1 MRFPPRTIS
10 LVFRVLF
17 AIMVAGLLPF
27 IGVGLVGLNGY
38 RAASRDAEQ
47 TTAKA
52 LDDASSATLLERTQ
66 QTASALGAFLNERAD
81 DTRMIAVTPFD
92 PVILSRFAARTEPLW
107 YVTGTRAQPVEYRDP
122 FPLYREV
129 LMLDRTGRVVVRTV
143 DGKLVSDP
151 GDTTRAGAYFAT
163 AKTLAP
169 NALSVSHLS
178 RRYAPE
184 PADEATQLPGKDFI
198 AFDGVYRFIAARRTV
213 DGTFDGAV
221 MLALDARFI
230 MEFTN
235 HIISTHANQEV
246 VWADFASGDYSYLLD
261 DEGFYIA
268 HPQLWAV
275 RGDDANGQPV
285 PAARSQG
292 ELKDHPLNDA
302 QAGWIDPNR
311 PLLFANGLAGM
322 SGTVQATNS
331 AGVTTVKTYAPIP
344 FVEGTYRDRG
354 VFGVVVIGASLAE
367 FHESASTVQAHVDT
381 HRKQFAWLMGLAASV
396 GLLLS
401 VIVGIIVSQ
410 LLVRPLRKVTAA
422 AKKLKDGVF
431 DEEPLWSISRRPIA
445 DEVTELADVFIDMGR
460 QIMRREN
467 QMRTEITE
475 LRITID
481 SRRRQ
486 EQADEITGTDY
497 FQNLQQTASRLRA
510 RRTDEP
516 PPTDGTT

>member
-1 MRFPPRTIS
+1 
-10 LVFRVLF
+10 
-17 AIMVAGLLPF
+17 MVAGLLPF

-47 TTAKA
+47 TTAQA
-52 LDDASSATLLERTQ
+52 LDEASSATLLERTQ
-66 QTASALGAFLNERAD
+66 QTAGALGAFLDERAD
-81 DTRMIAVTPFD
+81 DTRMVALMPFD
-92 PVILSRFAARTEPLW
+92 PVILSHFAARTEPLW
-107 YVTGTRAQPVEYRDP
+107 YVTGTRARPVEYRDP

-129 LMLDRTGRVVVRTV
+129 LMLDSTGRVVVRTV

-151 GDTTRAGAYFAT
+151 GDSTRAATYFAT

-178 RRYAPE
+178 RRYLPE
-184 PADEATQLPGKDFI
+184 PVDEATQLPGKDFI
-198 AFDGVYRFIAARRTV
+198 TFDGVYRFIAARRTV

-221 MLALDARFI
+221 MLALDARFV

-261 DEGFYIA
+261 DEGYYIA

-311 PLLFANGLAGM
+311 PRLFASGLGGM
-322 SGTVQATNS
+322 SGTAQATN
-331 AGVTTVKTYAPIP
+331 ALGVTSVKTYAPIP
-344 FVEGTYRDRG
+344 FAEGTYRDRG

-367 FHESASTVQAHVDT
+367 FHAAASTVQAHVDA
-381 HRKQFAWLMGLAASV
+381 HRQQFAWQMALVASV

-401 VIVGIIVSQ
+401 VLIAVIVSR
-410 LLVRPLRKVTAA
+410 LLVRPLRTLTAA
-422 AKKLKDGVF
+422 AKKLKDGVL
-431 DEEPLWSISRRPIA
+431 DEEPLQAIHRRPFD
-445 DEVTELADVFIDMGR
+445 DEVTVLADVFIDMGR
-460 QIMRREN
+460 QIMRREQ
-467 QMRTEITE
+467 QMRSEITE

-486 EQADEITGTDY
+486 EQTEEITGTDY
-497 FQNLQQTASRLRA
+497 FQNLQQTASRIRA
-510 RRTDEP
+510 RRADEP
-516 PPTDGTT
+516 APPDGTT